1 MAPDI
6 NSMPSPSSPHQ
17 DRPQH
22 PTQLPASSQPGSRAA
37 SRRASNNMGVPP
49 AAGTA
54 QVHHQMLRNPVS
66 PWMSGGEHGLPIR
79 HPRPMTA
86 AEMYLECEKEQEAV
100 VNRLTRELTAL
111 RARSASVASNNSHSS
126 NSTSASLLPVDIS
139 DPNPAHQMTG
149 PTHPTPSRRDRSS
162 SSVSG
167 RSVPASTNG
176 AAPVSGSGVST
187 ASTQTHAGST
197 TNTVPTGS
205 VSQASADRAAA
216 AAGGLSRQPS
226 VSASGGSTPARSS
239 LDLARQGGMS
249 NSGTLYTL
257 PHRPSLSR
265 DPSYASARETNSVHA
280 QAGTPSSSSA
290 PIIPHPLPPS
300 PAQSP
305 GATASPAAAMQSYT
319 DTAHY
324 RTEMEIVKAE
334 NEMLRHR
341 VQNLE
346 RALRA
351 RRRDSSQS
359 DASARPGDLN
369 ARLPS
374 SQHGVGPSSSGGR
387 GESLVSSPAGVA
399 AWTLAGDGGV
409 GGVAGPRE
417 RSESQSTTASSSR
430 RAVGV
435 AEEEVRVGESAG
447 SGGVGRGMGS

>member
-1 MAPDI
+1 
-6 NSMPSPSSPHQ
+6 
-17 DRPQH
+17 
-22 PTQLPASSQPGSRAA
+22 
-37 SRRASNNMGVPP
+37 MGVPS

-66 PWMSGGEHGLPIR
+66 PWMSGSEHGLPTR

-111 RARSASVASNNSHSS
+111 RARSASVASNTSHSS
-126 NSTSASLLPVDIS
+126 NSTGASLLPIDIS

-149 PTHPTPSRRDRSS
+149 PTHPTPSRDRSS

-176 AAPVSGSGVST
+176 AAPVLGSGVST
-187 ASTQTHAGST
+187 ASIQTHAGST
-197 TNTVPTGS
+197 TNIMPTGS

-216 AAGGLSRQPS
+216 ASGGLSRQPS

-265 DPSYASARETNSVHA
+265 DPSYASARDTTSVHA
-280 QAGTPSSSSA
+280 QAGTPSSSSSA
-290 PIIPHPLPPS
+290 PIIPHPLPS

-305 GATASPAAAMQSYT
+305 GASASAAAPAMQSYT
-319 DTAHY
+319 DTTAHY
-324 RTEMEIVKAE
+324 RTEMDIVKAE

-341 VQNLE
+341 VKTLE
-346 RALRA
+346 RALHA

-359 DASARPGDLN
+359 DASARPADLN
-369 ARLPS
+369 ARIPNS
-374 SQHGVGPSSSGGR
+374 YGVVPISGGR
-387 GESLVSSPAGVA
+387 ESLVSSPAGVA
-399 AWTLAGDGGV
+399 AWAAGDGGV

-447 SGGVGRGMGS
+447 SGGVGRMTMS

>member
-1 MAPDI
+1 
-6 NSMPSPSSPHQ
+6 
-17 DRPQH
+17 
-22 PTQLPASSQPGSRAA
+22 
-37 SRRASNNMGVPP
+37 MGVPS

-66 PWMSGGEHGLPIR
+66 PWMSGSEHGLPVR

-111 RARSASVASNNSHSS
+111 RARSASVASNTSHSS
-126 NSTSASLLPVDIS
+126 NSTGASLLPVDIS

-149 PTHPTPSRRDRSS
+149 PTHPTPSRDRSS

-176 AAPVSGSGVST
+176 AAPVPGSGVPT

-197 TNTVPTGS
+197 TNTMPTGS

-216 AAGGLSRQPS
+216 ASGGLSRQPS

-239 LDLARQGGMS
+239 LDLARQGAMS

-257 PHRPSLSR
+257 SHRPSLSR
-265 DPSYASARETNSVHA
+265 DPSYASARDTVSVHA

-290 PIIPHPLPPS
+290 PIIPHPLPS

-305 GATASPAAAMQSYT
+305 GASASAAAAPAMQSYI
-319 DTAHY
+319 DPTAHY
-324 RTEMEIVKAE
+324 RTEMDIVKAE

-341 VQNLE
+341 VKTLE

-359 DASARPGDLN
+359 DASARPADLN
-369 ARLPS
+369 NRITS
-374 SQHGVGPSSSGGR
+374 SYGVVPISGGR
-387 GESLVSSPAGVA
+387 ESLVSSPAGVA
-399 AWTLAGDGGV
+399 AWAAGDGGV

-447 SGGVGRGMGS
+447 SGGVGRMTMS

>member
-1 MAPDI
+1 
-6 NSMPSPSSPHQ
+6 
-17 DRPQH
+17 
-22 PTQLPASSQPGSRAA
+22 
-37 SRRASNNMGVPP
+37 MGVPP

-111 RARSASVASNNSHSS
+111 RARSASVASNTSHSS

-176 AAPVSGSGVST
+176 AAPVSGSGIST
-187 ASTQTHAGST
+187 ASTQPHGGST
-197 TNTVPTGS
+197 SNTVPTGS

-249 NSGTLYTL
+249 NSGTLFTL

-265 DPSYASARETNSVHA
+265 DPSYASARDTNSVHA
-280 QAGTPSSSSA
+280 QAGTPSSSA

-300 PAQSP
+300 PAPSP
-305 GATASPAAAMQSYT
+305 GASTSPAAAMQSYT

-341 VQNLE
+341 VKNLE

-359 DASARPGDLN
+359 DASTRPADMN
-369 ARLPS
+369 ARIPNS
-374 SQHGVGPSSSGGR
+374 SQHGGVHSSSGGR

-447 SGGVGRGMGS
+447 SGGVGRMTMS

>member
-1 MAPDI
+1 MMAPDI

-22 PTQLPASSQPGSRAA
+22 PTQQPASSQPSSRAA

-111 RARSASVASNNSHSS
+111 RARSASVASNTSHSS

-197 TNTVPTGS
+197 TNTMPTGS

-265 DPSYASARETNSVHA
+265 DPSYASARDTNSAHA

-290 PIIPHPLPPS
+290 PMIPHPLPPS

-305 GATASPAAAMQSYT
+305 GTSVSPAAMQSYT
-319 DTAHY
+319 DTPAHY

-359 DASARPGDLN
+359 DASASASARPGDLN
-369 ARLPS
+369 ARIPNS
-374 SQHGVGPSSSGGR
+374 SQYGGVQSSSGGR
-387 GESLVSSPAGVA
+387 ESLVSSPAGSA

-417 RSESQSTTASSSR
+417 RSESQ
-430 RAVGV
+430 
-435 AEEEVRVGESAG
+435 
-447 SGGVGRGMGS
+447 